1 MQLSARPLLDNAADQ
16 GLFVGREDEL
26 ARIPLAL
33 GSGLN
38 CLVVGPPGSGKT
50 SLVRAVMYRSHLA
63 GDSLRC
69 VYVRANGAQ
78 TAADLLTAVL
88 AVMRRSDRSA
98 TADPPQRPALDL
110 LDALAGEIGDLRRAE
125 PGVIPVLVVED
136 VLAAAGSAVFG
147 ALRDELW
154 ELDARWLVTTS
165 TAQVGGWVRPP
176 AEVFFETRVDLGP
189 LSEQNA
195 AELLRRRIEPGDL
208 GGEASP
214 AELIAAVPQNAAD
227 PAADTV
233 TDPAAHAMTDPAADA
248 VTQTVIDTV
257 TDAARETPRRLLE
270 LARELGAGS
279 TVGGARLNALAGLE
293 ARAAAIAGLTRPARM
308 LAQELEASGWS
319 SASDERLLAR
329 VGWTR
334 PRVIQV
340 MAELEDRG
348 LVDMREEST
357 GRGRPRK
364 LYRLK
369 PPAEFGSPE
378 PDGPTSSE
386 SS

>member
-1 MQLSARPLLDNAADQ
+1 MRLSARPLLDNAADH
-16 GLFVGREDEL
+16 GLFVGRKDEQ
-26 ARIPLAL
+26 ARIAL
-33 GSGLN
+33 SLGAGLN

-63 GDSLRC
+63 GDSLRFF
-69 VYVRANGAQ
+69 YVRANAAQ

-88 AVMRRSDRSA
+88 AAVLAAAPQSDRSA
-98 TADPPQRPALDL
+98 AAPPPRLALDL
-110 LDALAGEIGDLRRAE
+110 LDGLAGEIGDLRRAE
-125 PGVIPVLVVED
+125 PGATPVLVVED

-165 TAQVGGWVRPP
+165 TSQVGGWVRPP

-189 LSEQNA
+189 LTAQEA
-195 AELLRRRIEPGDL
+195 AEVLRRRMEPGD
-208 GGEASP
+208 P
-214 AELIAAVPQNAAD
+214 AGDESSTAVIAAVP
-227 PAADTV
+227 DTV
-233 TDPAAHAMTDPAADA
+233 TN
-248 VTQTVIDTV
+248 
-257 TDAARETPRRLLE
+257 AARETPRRLLE
-270 LARELGAGS
+270 LARELAAGS
-279 TVGGARLNALAGLE
+279 AAGGARLNALAGLE
-293 ARAAAIAGLTRPARM
+293 ARAAAVAELTRPARM
-308 LAQELEASGWS
+308 LAQELEALGWS
-319 SASDERLLAR
+319 SASDEQLLAR
-329 VGWTR
+329 MGWTR

-378 PDGPTSSE
+378 ADGPIVAE

>member
-16 GLFVGREDEL
+16 GLFVGRKDEL

-189 LSEQNA
+189 LSEQDA

-227 PAADTV
+227 PAA
-233 TDPAAHAMTDPAADA
+233 
-248 VTQTVIDTV
+248 DTV

>member
-16 GLFVGREDEL
+16 GLFVGRKDEL

-189 LSEQNA
+189 LSEQDA

-233 TDPAAHAMTDPAADA
+233 TDPAADA

-293 ARAAAIAGLTRPARM
+293 ARAAAVAQLTRPARM